1 MVRTKHLPGRPS
13 VGVTASLLIAL
24 LGNAPQ
30 RGFHVPEWS
39 QRHDGHLAPP
49 RGCMCQSCFLTHAFY
64 LIWNHPASLLKTVW
78 FPLGSYFLLYLMIL
92 VKLAWNK

>member
-64 LIWNHPASLLKTVW
+64 LIWNHPSISPEDCLVSSWEL
-78 FPLGSYFLLYLMIL
+78 FPPVSDDIGEIGLE
-92 VKLAWNK
+92 